1 MSSLALVRRT
11 LTVTAGG
18 KSRPGSGSRSTSSR
32 SNSGSF
38 QKSRFTRSGRNLND
52 PFFKN
57 AKSEGYV
64 ARSAYKLLE
73 IQQKHKVIPQGGY
86 VLDLGCHPGA
96 WLQVA
101 CQSIGPPS
109 KGGLVLG
116 IDLQETLRPGR
127 FCDDRVKIL
136 RGDAREVDGCSWKS
150 YTAKGLDCVLSD
162 MCHWTHGNSVIDS
175 AKSLELAR
183 TAFEISL
190 YNEEGYCLLKP
201 GGNLVMKILQGA
213 GIEEFAKEL
222 KAHYKTI
229 KHHRPKATRSE
240 SKEVFLIGLGKLP

>member
-1 MSSLALVRRT
+1 MSS
-11 LTVTAGG
+11 
-18 KSRPGSGSRSTSSR
+18 SR
-32 SNSGSF
+32 NAKNAF
-38 QKSRFTRSGRNLND
+38 QKKLTRSGRNLND
-52 PFFKN
+52 PFSQRSKT
-57 AKSEGYV
+57 EGYV

-73 IQQKHKVIPQGGY
+73 IQQKHHIIPQGGY

-101 CQSIGPPS
+101 CQSIGPRS

-116 IDLQETLRPGR
+116 IDLQETSTPGKYT
-127 FCDDRVKIL
+127 DDRVKIL
-136 RGDAREVDGCSWKS
+136 QGDATEIDGTVWKS
-150 YTAKGLDCVLSD
+150 YAAKGLDCVLSD

-175 AKSLELAR
+175 AKSLNLAR

-190 YNEEGYCLLKP
+190 YEEHEYALLKP
-201 GGNLVMKILQGA
+201 GGSLVMKILQGA

-222 KAHYKTI
+222 KLHYKTV

-240 SKEVFLIGLGKLP
+240 SKEVFLLGLGKLK

>member
-1 MSSLALVRRT
+1 M
-11 LTVTAGG
+11 
-18 KSRPGSGSRSTSSR
+18 
-32 SNSGSF
+32 
-38 QKSRFTRSGRNLND
+38 TRSGRNLND
-52 PFFKN
+52 TFSQRSKT
-57 AKSEGYV
+57 EGYV

-73 IQQKHKVIPQGGY
+73 IQQKHKIIPQGGY

-101 CQSIGPPS
+101 CQSIGPRA

-116 IDLQETLRPGR
+116 IDIQETTKPGR
-127 FCDDRVKIL
+127 YTDDRVKIL
-136 RGDAREVDGCSWKS
+136 LGDAREVDGTLWKS
-150 YTAKGLDCVLSD
+150 YAARGLDVVLSD
-162 MCHWTHGNSVIDS
+162 MCHWTHGNSVVDS

-190 YNEEGYCLLKP
+190 YQEEGYTLLKP
-201 GGNLVMKILQGA
+201 GGSLVMKILQGA

-222 KAHYKTI
+222 KEHYKTV

-240 SKEVFLIGLGKLP
+240 SKEVFLIGLGKL